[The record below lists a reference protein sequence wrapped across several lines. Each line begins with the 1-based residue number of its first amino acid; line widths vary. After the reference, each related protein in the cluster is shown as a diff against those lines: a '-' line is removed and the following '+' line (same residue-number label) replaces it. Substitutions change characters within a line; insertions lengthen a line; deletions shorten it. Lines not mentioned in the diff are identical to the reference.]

1 MDGFT
6 ACPASLPQQFRARL
20 RSTLKK
26 SPPIKKAQLAP
37 GFIRTTTIKGEI
49 NETKPTILSAIYL
62 QPIRLRCSHL
72 VPKKLKKF
80 YIRCVRARGS
90 SPIFAFLFS
99 NLLIKKG
106 N

>member
-1 MDGFT
+1 YDGYN
-6 ACPASLPQQFRARL
+6 PASPSFSATAPATPETCTLSLHDALPI
-20 RSTLKK
+20 S
-26 SPPIKKAQLAP
+26 QLAP

-90 SPIFAFLFS
+90 SPIFTSCFPTC
-99 NLLIKKG
+99 
-106 N
+106 